1 MDDLTTPALI
11 ACLAAAWREMERLNA
26 VAFGDA
32 PLASPRDRLIGDY
45 RVNLAQALDVL
56 EEAYEE
62 RRRESSSLDS
72 LEQLRE
78 FYRQAG

>member
-11 ACLAAAWREMERLNA
+11 ACLAAVWREMERLNA

-32 PLASPRDRLIGDY
+32 PLGSPRDRVLGDY

-78 FYRQAG
+78 FYRQAD